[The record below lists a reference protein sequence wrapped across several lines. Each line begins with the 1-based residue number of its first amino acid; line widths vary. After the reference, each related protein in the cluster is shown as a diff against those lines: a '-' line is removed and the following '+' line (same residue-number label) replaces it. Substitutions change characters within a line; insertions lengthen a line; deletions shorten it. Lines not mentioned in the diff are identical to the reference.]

1 MKRIERAALDS
12 SAVILYFR
20 GQPAAVELFA
30 GIQEIYLPLIA
41 VGELYLGLERS
52 ENKLRRTREL
62 NELLSQ
68 ANLLQPDF
76 QTAKLYA
83 QIKAKLL
90 AAGTPIPDNDIWIAA
105 LARQANLPL
114 AARDEHFEFVEGL
127 EIIPL

>member
-1 MKRIERAALDS
+1 MDA
-12 SAVILYFR
+12 
-20 GQPAAVELFA
+20 
-30 GIQEIYLPLIA
+30 
-41 VGELYLGLERS
+41 
-52 ENKLRRTREL
+52 REL
-62 NELLSQ
+62 DELLSQ
-68 ANLLQPDF
+68 ANLLHPDF

-90 AAGTPIPDNDIWIAA
+90 AAGKPIPDNDIWIAA